1 MCTLEQPWRGEP
13 PYTHGLTA
21 GGHNLVLPTLI
32 VTAVL
37 MTMAVQPATAQ
48 DLARYRAYA
57 LNTSVESVIAISG
70 SRPGDVKTRHVRPAR
85 IQQL

>member
-1 MCTLEQPWRGEP
+1 M
-13 PYTHGLTA
+13 
-21 GGHNLVLPTLI
+21 LPTLI

-85 IQQL
+85 IQPRRILDDQRCWSAGLLVL